1 MPLSGELFIGFE
13 RRGTSRR
20 FRAYDP
26 AGARALAPEFSAAG
40 AAEIDAACALAGAAF
55 DAYREL
61 PPERRALF
69 LEAIAQHILDHG
81 EALLRRAHEETALP
95 LARLEGERAR
105 TVSQLR
111 LFAAELRAGE
121 WLGLRVDPALP
132 ERLPTPRPEL
142 RQRKIPCGPVAV
154 FGASNFPLAFSVAG
168 GDSAAALAAGCPIVV
183 KGHPAHPGTS
193 EWVARAVVAAA
204 AETGMPDGVFSL
216 LNGPDTALGVALVT
230 DARIRAVAFTG
241 SRGGGLA
248 LMKAAAARP
257 EPIPVYAEMSS
268 VNPVIL
274 LPAAL
279 TARAASLAREFTAS
293 LALGVGQ
300 FCTNPGLLLAIEGPG
315 LKEFLDEASGAVAAI
330 SPGVML
336 TPGIHRNFEQG
347 VGRVADEKAVSLL
360 ARGVE
365 SAAAHCGR
373 AALFSVTA
381 GSLLSNPR
389 LAEEI
394 FGPASVLVRCAN
406 LDELLQVLGQLEGQL
421 TMTLQMDGPD
431 LPMAQALLPA
441 LERKAGRLIVNG
453 WPTGVEV
460 SHAMVH
466 GGPFPAT
473 SDGRSTS
480 VGTLAIERFLRPMCY
495 QGFPDGL
502 LPEPLRDG
510 QIGQWPHR
518 LEGSHR
524 PGSPTSTS
532 PRSS

>member
-13 RRGTSRR
+13 RRATPRT

-26 AGARALAPEFSAAG
+26 AGARVLAPDFSAAG
-40 AAEIDAACALAGAAF
+40 AAEIEAACALAWSAF
-55 DAYREL
+55 DVYREF
-61 PPERRALF
+61 PPQRRALF
-69 LEAIAQHILDHG
+69 LEAIAQHILEPG

-121 WLGLRVDPALP
+121 WLGLRFDPALP
-132 ERLPTPRPEL
+132 QRQPMPRPDL

-193 EWVARAVVAAA
+193 EWVARAIVAAA
-204 AETGMPDGVFSL
+204 AETGMPNGVFSL
-216 LNGPDTALGVALVT
+216 LNGPDTALGMALVT

-248 LMKAAAARP
+248 LVKAAAARP

-279 TARAASLAREFTAS
+279 SARAASLARDFTAS

-315 LKEFLDEASGAVAAI
+315 LKEFLDAASGAVAAI

-347 VGRVADEKAVSLL
+347 VGRMADEKVASLL

-365 SAAAHCGR
+365 SAGAHCGR
-373 AALFSVTA
+373 AALFSVSA
-381 GSLLSNPR
+381 ASLRAHPR

-394 FGPASVLVRCAN
+394 FGPASLLVRCAN
-406 LDELLQVLGQLEGQL
+406 LEELLQVLEQLEGQL
-421 TMTLQMDGPD
+421 TMTLQMDEPD
-431 LPMAQALLPA
+431 HLMAQALLPV
-441 LERKAGRLIVNG
+441 LEHKAGRLIVNG

-460 SHAMVH
+460 AHAMVH

-480 VGTLAIERFLRPMCY
+480 VGTLAIERFLRPVCY

-502 LPEPLRDG
+502 LPSPLRDG
-510 QIGQWPHR
+510 QIKQWPHR
-518 LEGSHR
+518 LDGAHR

-532 PRSS
+532 PKP